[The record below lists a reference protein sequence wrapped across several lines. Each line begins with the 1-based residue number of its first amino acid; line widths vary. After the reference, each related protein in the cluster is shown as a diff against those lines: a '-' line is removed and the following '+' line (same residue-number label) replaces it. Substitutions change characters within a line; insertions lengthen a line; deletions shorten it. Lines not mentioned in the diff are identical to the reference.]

1 MRSSSASGDR
11 TTGKLALGI
20 SSASAPDDVVHVEFP
35 AATGVEGVYS
45 RLQVGA
51 QRTNLLDVQQQ
62 LPSDLF
68 LVGFGQCR
76 DLVYGF
82 FEDPDHASHHI
93 IMRGSQRNEQ

>member
-1 MRSSSASGDR
+1 
-11 TTGKLALGI
+11 
-20 SSASAPDDVVHVEFP
+20 
-35 AATGVEGVYS
+35 
-45 RLQVGA
+45 
-51 QRTNLLDVQQQ
+51 VQQQ

-93 IMRGSQRNEQ
+93 IMRGPQRNEQ